1 MSSAMK
7 LSSNDLQSSKTR
19 QNYTACIVGC
29 GRTGLVTAGL
39 FIEAGFKVI
48 GVDSSSHIIH
58 QLQKGVSPFTEN
70 DLSKFIE
77 PKIKN
82 KNFISTTN
90 LRKAV
95 SQSNIIVVGVSA
107 SLDSKKKPDY
117 SRFEKT
123 CKDIGMSLTSG
134 SLVMLQNTM
143 GPGMTK
149 TVVQEILENASGLKA
164 GEQFGLAYFS
174 TLNNSSNP
182 SDNVHNG
189 TKIVGGT
196 TKRSL
201 NVACM
206 ILQTIT
212 KSHIIPVKDIKIA
225 EAVKLLEEAYKEVNI
240 AFANEFAKF
249 CEKAEIDFV
258 TVRDLINPIKF
269 SGMAGLH
276 NPRNSHILVNEAEAL
291 DVKLRMLSLSTK
303 INDETLDHA
312 IRLTREA
319 LRTTKKN
326 LRRSKIAVF
335 GVSTLPDRK
344 KVAHSATKKLVKQL
358 KKMGVTVKVYDPFFT
373 ANELTSMN
381 YDTEKTMSQTV
392 EGADCIVV
400 AVGHERFSRL
410 NLRRLQL
417 LMKHPSAIVDMSQ
430 VIDPKK
436 AEKAGFVYR
445 GFGRG
450 IWTK

>member
-1 MSSAMK
+1 MK
-7 LSSNDLQSSKTR
+7 LSSKELQSAKTR

-39 FIEAGFKVI
+39 FVEAGFRVI

-58 QLQKGVSPFTEN
+58 QLQKGISPFTET
-70 DLSKFIE
+70 DLRKFIE

-82 KNFISTTN
+82 SRFISTTN

-95 SQSNIIVVGVSA
+95 SQSNIVVVGVSA

-117 SRFEKT
+117 SRFEKA
-123 CKDIGMSLTSG
+123 CKDIGMSLTAG
-134 SLVMLQNTM
+134 SLVMFQNTM
-143 GPGMTK
+143 GPGMTQT
-149 TVVQEILENASGLKA
+149 TVKEILENASGLKA
-164 GEQFGLAYFS
+164 GENFGLAYFS

-189 TKIVGGT
+189 TKIVGGL

-201 NVACM
+201 NVACT
-206 ILQTIT
+206 ILETIT
-212 KSHIIPVKDIKIA
+212 KSHIVRVKDIKIA
-225 EAVKLLEEAYKEVNI
+225 EAVKLLEEAYKEVNL

-249 CEKAEIDFV
+249 CENAGIDFV
-258 TVRDLINPIKF
+258 TMRDLISPIKF

-276 NPRNSHILVNEAEAL
+276 TPRDSHILVNEAEAL

-312 IRLTREA
+312 IRLIREA

-326 LRRSKIAVF
+326 VRRAKIAVF
-335 GVSTLPDRK
+335 GVSALPNRK
-344 KVAHSATKKLVKQL
+344 KVAHSTTKKLVKQL

-373 ANELTSMN
+373 PNELTSMN
-381 YDTEKTMSQTV
+381 YDAEKTMSQTV
-392 EGADCIVV
+392 EGIDCIVIAV
-400 AVGHERFSRL
+400 AHERFTRL
-410 NLRRLQL
+410 NLKRLHL
-417 LMKHPSAIVDMSQ
+417 LMKQPAAIVDMGQ
-430 VIDPKK
+430 VIDPTK

>member
-1 MSSAMK
+1 MSSIMN
-7 LSSNDLQSSKTR
+7 LSSNDLQDSKTR

-48 GVDSSSHIIH
+48 GVDSNSHLIH
-58 QLQKGVSPFTEN
+58 QLQKGVSPFTET
-70 DLSKFIE
+70 DLRKFIE

-82 KNFISTTN
+82 NRFLSTTN
-90 LRKAV
+90 IRKAISKSSV
-95 SQSNIIVVGVSA
+95 IVVGVSA

-134 SLVMLQNTM
+134 SLVMFQNTM
-143 GPGMTK
+143 GPGMTQ
-149 TVVQEILENASGLKA
+149 TVVKEILENASGLKA
-164 GEQFGLAYFS
+164 GENFGIAYFS
-174 TLNNSSNP
+174 TLNNASNP
-182 SDNVHNG
+182 SDNLHNG
-189 TKIVGGT
+189 TKIVGGV
-196 TKRSL
+196 TKRSSK
-201 NVACM
+201 VACL
-206 ILQTIT
+206 ILETIT
-212 KSHIIPVKDIKIA
+212 NSNIVRVKDVKIA
-225 EAVKLLEEAYKEVNI
+225 EAVKLLEEAYKEVNL

-249 CEKAEIDFV
+249 CEKAGIDFV
-258 TVRDLINPIKF
+258 TVRDLTNPIKC

-335 GVSTLPDRK
+335 GVSTLPNRK

-358 KKMGVTVKVYDPFFT
+358 KKMGANIKVYDPFFT
-373 ANELTSMN
+373 PNELTSMN

-392 EGADCIVV
+392 EGIDCIVV

-410 NLRRLQL
+410 NLKRLQL
-417 LMKHPSAIVDMSQ
+417 LMKQPAAIVDMAQ
-430 VIDPKK
+430 VIDPVR